1 MPRVR
6 DSPFSL
12 RVSSWHG
19 LWIKISPGAPFSFS
33 SRATTIYGILLWPLP
48 FSFWLQLTFSRPPP
62 GSTGRR
68 VTWSKVLFQIFFC
81 FFFRFNSIPRATRAA
96 RTFQKMSGCFRL
108 VKRFRTRYAA
118 DACPTVSRRWR
129 AIDIVQLS
137 LHWSSAASNFRP
149 RTAHSKPHLGLSFA
163 KSADRTTRVLW
174 NWNSWIYVS
183 SERSQNGRPSEIR
196 ATLFHSSRCPIC
208 AQKLKG
214 QTEQLWPTQW
224 NYFQWNWFIF

>member
-68 VTWSKVLFQIFFC
+68 VTWSKVLFQILIFV
-81 FFFRFNSIPRATRAA
+81 FFFQFNSTCNESSSDI
-96 RTFQKMSGCFRL
+96 FFEMSGCFRL
-108 VKRFRTRYAA
+108 LKRFRTRYAA

-137 LHWSSAASNFRP
+137 LHWSSASSNFRP

-183 SERSQNGRPSEIR
+183 SERG
-196 ATLFHSSRCPIC
+196 
-208 AQKLKG
+208 QK
-214 QTEQLWPTQW
+214 WASVW
-224 NYFQWNWFIF
+224 NPL